1 MLNCFKNSRIM
12 NTSHLLINSLSE
24 SANLKSTQTLRN
36 YDPQN
41 PNLSVNLSVSQW
53 GSGEDVLRQQTMWPS
68 RLSLIGEN
76 ILNEREVRTYESAS
90 ALSLATFTSLLIE
103 FVARLQN
110 LVNSFE
116 ELSEKARFS
125 EPVDSTET
133 KVVPRVG
140 CPVALPRLTHKSRWL
155 FNYTGMLE
163 NVHMIKNLGACLQ
176 ENSSEMSSKLAKLG
190 LAAVLAYGIFDGVT
204 YTSFFVLA
212 FLGYEKSTGKNPAAN
227 LQALLGIVILM
238 WTGNNVTRPF
248 RVAGAAALAPVID
261 KGLRRIKKYFNFL
274 LAYAFALVVGIIAGL
289 CLTVVG
295 LLILSRWGK

>member
-1 MLNCFKNSRIM
+1 MLR
-12 NTSHLLINSLSE
+12 LLGDKVEKMEKLSPGDLLQEVHDAAEDLQMMIDKKSYLLVNAESWESEKRPGKFADAELLQELKDNEYKPFVINSLSE
-24 SANLKSTQTLRN
+24 SANLKSSQTLRN

-116 ELSEKARFS
+116 ELSEKAQFS

-133 KVVPRVG
+133 KVVVG
-140 CPVALPRLTHKSRWL
+140 FW
-155 FNYTGMLE
+155 
-163 NVHMIKNLGACLQ
+163 
-176 ENSSEMSSKLAKLG
+176 AKL
-190 LAAVLAYGIFDGVT
+190 L
-204 YTSFFVLA
+204 
-212 FLGYEKSTGKNPAAN
+212 K
-227 LQALLGIVILM
+227 
-238 WTGNNVTRPF
+238 
-248 RVAGAAALAPVID
+248 
-261 KGLRRIKKYFNFL
+261 RICCKD
-274 LAYAFALVVGIIAGL
+274 
-289 CLTVVG
+289 
-295 LLILSRWGK
+295 